1 MQLTAD
7 DARQS
12 MQAHLTDKGTQLHQT
27 YGPQIGWRELNGLL
41 NDSRFVRY
49 PCEIVFDASQLQ
61 EGEAAH
67 VVSKG
72 EKPEAGFRVLVHPYY
87 ATQLNRVPLLVLYQL
102 VVVNYGEFAS
112 PDDAEVFGAS
122 ALGIPREDYYRALC
136 SLVDEIADP
145 TDQGQAP

>member
-12 MQAHLTDKGTQLHQT
+12 MQAHLSDKGAQIQQT
-27 YGPQIGWRELNGLL
+27 YGPQIGWGALIRLL
-41 NDSRFVRY
+41 SDSRFVRY
-49 PCEIVFDASQLQ
+49 PCEIVFDASDLL

-67 VVSKG
+67 VLAKG
-72 EKPEAGFRVLVHPYY
+72 ERPEAGFRILVHPYY

-112 PDDAEVFGAS
+112 SDDAEVFGAC

-136 SLVDEIADP
+136 SLVDEITDP
-145 TDQGQAP
+145 APEAP